1 MDAELWPPRREL
13 LQGTEERIELP
24 PDAEEGALHGP
35 VAVRT
40 HPVLIIHVENGRAPR
55 GKLRA
60 LVGKAHNKGTD
71 LKELEVSR
79 PHVLESVKVLD
90 RGL

>member
-1 MDAELWPPRREL
+1 M
-13 LQGTEERIELP
+13 ELP
-24 PDAEEGALHGP
+24 PDAKEGAPHGP
-35 VAVRT
+35 VAVGTGRVPT
-40 HPVLIIHVENGRAPR
+40 IHVENGRAPR

-71 LKELEVSR
+71 LEELEVSR

>member
-1 MDAELWPPRREL
+1 M
-13 LQGTEERIELP
+13 ELP

-35 VAVRT
+35 VAVGTARV
-40 HPVLIIHVENGRAPR
+40 PNIHVEDGRAPR
-55 GKLRA
+55 GKIRA
-60 LVGKAHNKGTD
+60 LVGKAHNKGTE
-71 LKELEVSR
+71 LEELEVSR